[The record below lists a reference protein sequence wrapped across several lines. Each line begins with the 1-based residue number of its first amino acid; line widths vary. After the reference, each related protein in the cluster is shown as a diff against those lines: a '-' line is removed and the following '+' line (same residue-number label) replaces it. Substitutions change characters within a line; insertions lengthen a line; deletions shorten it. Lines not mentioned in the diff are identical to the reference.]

1 MSQAL
6 QTKEELQSPLHACR
20 KERAGVLASAV
31 LLHPVKCTEMH
42 RSGTEAIQ
50 IEVFIFFFKSQEE
63 SFCPVVQ
70 ILNRSVGPSSI

>member
-6 QTKEELQSPLHACR
+6 QTEEELQSPLHACR

-42 RSGTEAIQ
+42 RSGTEAIK
-50 IEVFIFFFKSQEE
+50 IEVFTLSLKRKAF
-63 SFCPVVQ
+63 VQ
-70 ILNRSVGPSSI
+70 YFRY